1 MRTALAYAC
10 IIGVTVLGIVTKND
24 IMWALGA
31 LCGSLAMIVDRLT
44 DEIIRASNTIA
55 DAMPQGPDEEL

>member
-31 LCGSLAMIVDRLT
+31 LCGSIVIIIDRLI
-44 DEIIRASNTIA
+44 DAIINASHTIA
-55 DAMPQGPDEEL
+55 DAMPQGPDEN